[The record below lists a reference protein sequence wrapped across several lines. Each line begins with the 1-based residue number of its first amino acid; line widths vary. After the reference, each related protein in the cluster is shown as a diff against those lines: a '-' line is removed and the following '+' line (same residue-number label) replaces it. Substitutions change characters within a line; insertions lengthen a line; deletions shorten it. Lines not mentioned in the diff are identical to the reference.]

1 MNTQTLRRPRRSAI
15 TRSVALAL
23 ALGAGSAQ
31 SLEVTGSFT
40 GWWGQPEQE
49 NHGVIVSVS
58 RRFDG
63 SLQGVLYWAVYDDL
77 GQPSWFL
84 AQGPINGDTIDA
96 DLFAFEGPTFM
107 QPDDPNSSPGEQ
119 IGAMQVQ
126 FSDCA
131 NGTVSFESTRV
142 IVGTGGF
149 PIRRLTNQP
158 GTNCSG
164 GISDNTP
171 PTSLPEEFRVF
182 LLPTGAISGASGK
195 ADFESRP
202 GRTEFSVEVEDVP
215 LGTYLLRVGGLERG
229 NIEVVATPGGNQGE
243 IEFRSPPEPGKE
255 LLSFNPRDQLIEV
268 VQGNTVILD
277 SVTPASGTV
286 PGSTTGTPPPFGN
299 LEVEIDLTNLGQ
311 FPAGSGDAGLEQ
323 RSNRV
328 DFDVEIEDVP
338 VGSYG
343 LRIDGVDRGTIQV
356 VATASGPEGELEFRF
371 PAEAGKLPLDFDPRG
386 MLIEVLDGG
395 TAVFASTFPATG
407 SGGGD
412 DGGGDDGGGDDG
424 GGGGD
429 DGDDGDGDGPTGDIE
444 IVVGLTNTGVYPAG
458 SGDADFDQDASRTD
472 FTVEIEDV
480 PDGLYGLFVGGSQRG
495 TISVADGEG
504 GIEFRD
510 PVEPGKLPLDFDPR
524 GQTIEVREGSTVI
537 FTAAFPN

>member
-1 MNTQTLRRPRRSAI
+1 MNTQTPRRPRRSLI
-15 TRSVALAL
+15 TRSLALAL

-58 RRFDG
+58 RRLDG
-63 SLQGVLYWAVYDDL
+63 SVQGVLYWAVYDDL
-77 GQPSWFL
+77 GKPSWFL

-107 QPDDPNSSPGEQ
+107 APDDPNSSPGEQ
-119 IGAMQVQ
+119 IGAMQVK

-131 NGTVSFESTRV
+131 NGNVTFESTRV

-182 LLPTGAISGASGK
+182 LMPTGAISGATGK

-215 LGTYLLRVGGLERG
+215 LGNYALRVGGLERG
-229 NIEVVATPGGNQGE
+229 SIEVVATPAGNQGE
-243 IEFRSPPEPGKE
+243 LEFRSPPEPGKE
-255 LLSFNPRDQLIEV
+255 LLSFDPRDQLIEI
-268 VQGNTVILD
+268 VQGGTVVLE

-299 LEVEIDLTNLGQ
+299 LEVEIDLDNLGVY
-311 FPAGSGDAGLEQ
+311 PAGSADAELEQ

-338 VGSYG
+338 VGSYT
-343 LRIDGVDRGTIQV
+343 LRVDGMDRGAIQV
-356 VATASGPEGELEFRF
+356 IDTASGPEGEIEFRF
-371 PAEAGKLPLDFDPRG
+371 PTEAGKLPLDFDPRG
-386 MLIEVLDGG
+386 ALIEVLDGG
-395 TAVFASTFPATG
+395 VAVFSSIFPATG
-407 SGGGD
+407 SG
-412 DGGGDDGGGDDG
+412 
-424 GGGGD
+424 
-429 DGDDGDGDGPTGDIE
+429 DGDGDGGGGDGDPTGDIE

-458 SGDADFDQDASRTD
+458 SGDADFDQDASRTE
-472 FTVEIEDV
+472 FKVEIEDV
-480 PDGLYGLFVGGSQRG
+480 PDGVYGLFVGGSQRG

-504 GIEFRD
+504 EIEFRD
-510 PVEPGKLPLDFDPR
+510 PVEPGKVLLDFDPR

-537 FTAAFPN
+537 FTAVFPN